1 MTSLISPAQAVQ
13 MLNEHRAKGAGRV
26 FGVTFVKRT
35 DNTVKTLNARFGVV
49 SALKGGKRAYNPA
62 EKGLM
67 TVYDINGQSYK
78 TINLSGL
85 RALNVDGK
93 EYKVI

>member
-1 MTSLISPAQAVQ
+1 MTSLITPAQAVQ

-35 DNTVKTLNARFGVV
+35 DNTLKTLNARFGVT
-49 SALKGGKRAYNPA
+49 AHLKGGKRAYNPA

-67 TVYDINGQSYK
+67 TVWDVNGHSYK

-85 RALNVDGK
+85 RALTVDGQ
-93 EYKVI
+93 EFKVI